1 MSCEDPIV
9 IEGGLKLRGSIDLV
23 ERDPTRGRLRIT
35 DHKTGKARAPLQVVV
50 GGGRVLQP
58 LLYSLAAEKLLTE
71 PVDSGRLYY
80 CTLAGGFE
88 EREVELND
96 AAREKVTAVIKI
108 IGDAL
113 ETGFFPAAP
122 DERECQWCDYRM
134 LCGPYEQRRSS
145 MKPPARLMALRK
157 LRELP

>member
-1 MSCEDPIV
+1 
-9 IEGGLKLRGSIDLV
+9 
-23 ERDPTRGRLRIT
+23 
-35 DHKTGKARAPLQVVV
+35 VV

-96 AAREKVTAVIKI
+96 AAREKVMAVIKI

-157 LRELP
+157 LRALP